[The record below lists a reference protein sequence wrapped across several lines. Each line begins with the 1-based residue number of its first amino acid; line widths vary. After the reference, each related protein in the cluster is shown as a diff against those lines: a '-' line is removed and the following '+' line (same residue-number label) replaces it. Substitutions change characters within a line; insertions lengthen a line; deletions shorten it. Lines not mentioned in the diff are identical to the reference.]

1 MIDVCKREVISTE
14 RNATNPRHSLE
25 DRIFLRVH
33 KVGWLEV
40 WGNYTCM
47 QRTVLE
53 IWRAAYRQIRWM
65 ATIHHRRVKMMCNH
79 TGIKTFHGN
88 RMERWKSAVR
98 LSAIPP
104 SVQHQRP
111 ATPSCHQQFQ
121 LRRRQ
126 VPYHPTEDVRTCG
139 VYADQRTKRAG
150 CLQQGEL
157 STSKSRRETF
167 QSDRKRD
174 VTWNGTNLDHTHP
187 PGYLAITLDRYI
199 TYRNHCM
206 KIRAKLS
213 SRNNLLRKVR
223 GTNTERTH
231 SLYRHQPANSRL
243 HSLTSFIATYPSLS
257 CISPQK
263 PVLPSPKNSGRL
275 PTAT

>member
-1 MIDVCKREVISTE
+1 
-14 RNATNPRHSLE
+14 
-25 DRIFLRVH
+25 
-33 KVGWLEV
+33 
-40 WGNYTCM
+40 M

-53 IWRAAYRQIRWM
+53 IWRAAYRQIRWL

-79 TGIKTFHGN
+79 KGIKTFHGN
-88 RMERWKSAVR
+88 RMERRKSAVR

-187 PGYLAITLDRYI
+187 PGYLAITLDGYI

-223 GTNTERTH
+223 VTNTERTP

-243 HSLTSFIATYPSLS
+243 HSLTSFIATSQPLLYKPAEARVAKSQEQWETTDRNLKIYNIHPTERLQTRVVTS
-257 CISPQK
+257 CRG
-263 PVLPSPKNSGRL
+263 VLGGS
-275 PTAT
+275 